1 MHVDWVHKQ
10 LLAQSHFDQIQ
21 VLKSPTVHV
30 MESRSKRDLI
40 GNEGIVILDMVR
52 RLNRRGAIDHLMKL
66 IKKTH
71 PADVA
76 WVYRHL
82 TAEERS
88 AVFGIIVKTDAV
100 GEFLSELDI
109 LLVTDLVKGLTPQTM
124 ADILS
129 DMPSDDAVDILEVL
143 PPELATVIREHM
155 GKKDRMEVDELM
167 QYDPE
172 TAGGLMSPDFMYLD
186 EEWTAGEA
194 IKSVQKR
201 SEEKEMVFYL
211 YITHGDHKLSGVV
224 SLRELL
230 MHPAETKL
238 KEIMNP
244 NVISVT
250 TDTDQGEVAHVV
262 SKYNILAVPVVDS
275 NYTLVGIVTVD
286 DIIDVIREE
295 ASEEFL
301 QMAGAG
307 KDREILLKS
316 TRESAF
322 IRAPWLFA
330 SWIGGVM
337 AMIIIG
343 AFEHELSKVIALA
356 SFIPVVIGMGGNIAT
371 QSSTIIVRGIATGR
385 INLDE
390 SMRVV
395 LKEMR
400 VGVILGLL
408 YGVFLGVIAYFG
420 FADPPMLG
428 VVVGISIF
436 CCMIMSAT
444 LGTIIPLIL
453 KRFDIDAAIATGPFV
468 TTSIDI
474 LGVLMYFWVAKL
486 FLDL

>member
-1 MHVDWVHKQ
+1 MEVKHKIE
-10 LLAQSHFDQIQ
+10 L
-21 VLKSPTVHV
+21 T
-30 MESRSKRDLI
+30 

-52 RLNRRGAIDHLMKL
+52 RLNRRGASEHLMKL

-71 PADVA
+71 PADMA

-82 TAEERS
+82 TGTERT
-88 AVFGIIVKTDAV
+88 AVFNIIVKTDSV
-100 GEFLSELDI
+100 GGFLSELDG
-109 LLVTDLVKGLTPQTM
+109 LLVTELVKGLTPQYM
-124 ADILS
+124 AEILS

-143 PPELATVIREHM
+143 PDTIADEIREHM
-155 GKKDRMEVDELM
+155 GKKDRDEVEELL

-186 EEWTAGEA
+186 EELVVGEA

-230 MHPAETKL
+230 MHPADRKL
-238 KEIMNP
+238 KNIMNP

-301 QMAGAG
+301 QMAGVG

-316 TRESAF
+316 TRESALL
-322 IRAPWLFA
+322 RAPWLFA
-330 SWIGGVM
+330 SWVGGITVM
-337 AMIIIG
+337 LIIG
-343 AFEHELSKVIALA
+343 SFQDELTKVIALA
-356 SFIPVVIGMGGNIAT
+356 SFIPVVLGMGGNIAT
-371 QSSTIIVRGIATGR
+371 QSSTIVVRGLATGR
-385 INLDE
+385 INLDAPF
-390 SMRVV
+390 RVIF
-395 LKEMR
+395 KEMR
-400 VGVILGLL
+400 VGLILGLL
-408 YGVFLGVIAYFG
+408 FGLFLGIIAFLG
-420 FADPPMLG
+420 FSDQAFLG
-428 VVVGISIF
+428 LVVGLSIF
-436 CCMIMSAT
+436 FNMTMSAT
-444 LGTIIPLIL
+444 LGTIIPLVL

-468 TTSIDI
+468 TTSMDI
-474 LGVLMYFWVAKL
+474 LGTLMFFSIAKL
-486 FLDL
+486 FLHL